1 MALSSGHEKKRCFT
15 FFLSWSS
22 NQSASKMRKRNLI
35 KQLGFDDTHRRA
47 MLRNMVTSL
56 IKHERIMTT
65 VARAKVMRRFAE
77 KMVTHAK
84 KGNLTHR
91 RLAAGFVREK
101 PALVKLFEILGPR
114 YA

>member
-1 MALSSGHEKKRCFT
+1 
-15 FFLSWSS
+15 
-22 NQSASKMRKRNLI
+22 MRKRI
-35 KQLGFDDTHRRA
+35 TFRQLGRDSEHRWA

-65 VARAKVMRRFAE
+65 TARAKELRRVAE

-84 KGNLTHR
+84 KGTVHNR
-91 RLAAGFVREK
+91 RLAASVIQEK